1 MMEAKEA
8 MENWNSGISELF
20 SIICKKEE
28 PAALVCDV
36 EPLIRRWK
44 EKVEKEKSTALKD
57 YDVLDSYE
65 TALEELEKVC
75 GRKQAVSS
83 RKSKSRRDEP

>member
-44 EKVEKEKSTALKD
+44 EKVEKAKSTALKD

-65 TALEELEKVC
+65 TALEELEKFAEEN
-75 GRKQAVSS
+75 KL
-83 RKSKSRRDEP
+83 